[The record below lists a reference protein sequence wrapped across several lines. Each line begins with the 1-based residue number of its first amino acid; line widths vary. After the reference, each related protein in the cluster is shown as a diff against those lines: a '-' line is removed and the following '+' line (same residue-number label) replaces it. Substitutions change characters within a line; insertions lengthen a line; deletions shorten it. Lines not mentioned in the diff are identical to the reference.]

1 VRVYNVKNIKYHDRL
16 AEKKRRVFVLKTLL
30 FIGLAIVFIG
40 LIFYLVFF
48 SSFFKI
54 SQVNVNGLDK
64 VSKDEFNGQF
74 NKRLNSKWIGLLKHQ
89 GNVAFF
95 NSDAFR
101 AEILAVFP
109 EIKDISV
116 KKEPP
121 HTLNIDITE
130 RITTGIWC
138 FASQNLGEFAELATG
153 SSDYLTPGS
162 SDPLTTS
169 CKYFDEEGN
178 VWGEAV
184 RSVGFLVLV
193 VDDLRQ
199 NAEEIN
205 TDLLSDIIFMSK
217 RLKEIDVFT
226 DKFTVP
232 DEFIGDF
239 SAFTSGGY
247 ELLFSTDSD
256 MGGQLEVLKIFLAE
270 KRDELGFNPQS
281 IDLRINGRVYF
292 K

>member
-1 VRVYNVKNIKYHDRL
+1 MRVYNVKNIKYHDRL
-16 AEKKRRVFVLKTLL
+16 AEKKRKVFVLKIL
-30 FIGLAIVFIG
+30 FFVGLTIVFVG

-109 EIKDISV
+109 EIKDVSV
-116 KKEPP
+116 KKELP

-130 RITTGIWC
+130 RVTTGIWC
-138 FASQNLGEFAELATG
+138 FVSQNLGEFAELATP
-153 SSDYLTPGS
+153 SSSG
-162 SDPLTTS
+162 

-184 RSVGFLVLV
+184 RSVGFLILV

-205 TDLLSDIIFMSK
+205 TDLLSDIIFISK

-239 SAFTSGGY
+239 SAFTSSGY

-256 MGGQLEVLKIFLAE
+256 MGEQLEVLKIFLAE
-270 KRDELGFNPQS
+270 KRDEPGFSPQS